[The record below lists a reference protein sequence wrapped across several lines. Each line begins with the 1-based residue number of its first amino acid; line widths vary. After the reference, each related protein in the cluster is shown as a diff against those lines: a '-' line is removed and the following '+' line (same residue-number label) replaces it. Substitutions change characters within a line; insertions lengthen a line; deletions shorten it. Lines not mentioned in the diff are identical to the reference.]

1 MQERSP
7 RATPEQVGSIAVR
20 AVVDRDRIASLLR
33 REPVNPVDDA
43 ADPVVFDAAVRD
55 RSDVDRRVFELV
67 DPARPDHPRT
77 VVWVAL
83 TDGVPSTLDE
93 LTDDRAP
100 LPPTSADTAV
110 FWSIWNIDPHA
121 SGPPGGR
128 ELIEGAVT
136 LLRQELDGLRT
147 FVTLSPIP
155 GLRRWIE
162 DAPDPVD
169 TTNGTSLARAAAR
182 YLTSLDDAGR
192 PLDGVARFHLG
203 NGARLWRINLDADR
217 SHRGVDRS
225 FGVMANYRYE
235 PEDRRANR
243 ELLRSGTVATSPEV
257 ASLAEATRIARH

>member
-1 MQERSP
+1 M
-7 RATPEQVGSIAVR
+7 AVR

-33 REPVNPVDDA
+33 REPVNPVDDT

-83 TDGVPSTLDE
+83 TDGVPSTLDD
-93 LTDDRAP
+93 LTDDRPP
-100 LPPTSADTAV
+100 LRPELADTAV
-110 FWSIWNIDPHA
+110 FWSIWNVDPHA
-121 SGPPGGR
+121 SGPPAGR

-155 GLRRWIE
+155 GLRRWIDE
-162 DAPDPVD
+162 SPDPID
-169 TTNGTSLARAAAR
+169 TGDDTALLHAAAT
-182 YLTSLDDAGR
+182 YLTSLDDTGR
-192 PLDGVARFHLG
+192 PVDGVARFHLG

-217 SHRGVDRS
+217 SDRGVDRS

-235 PEDRRANR
+235 PEDRSANR
-243 ELLRSGTVATSPEV
+243 EQLRSGTVAVSPEV
-257 ASLAEATRIARH
+257 ASLAEPTRIARH

>member
-1 MQERSP
+1 MQEQSP
-7 RATPEQVGSIAVR
+7 RATSERVGRMAVR

-33 REPVNPVDDA
+33 REPVNPVDDT

-83 TDGVPSTLDE
+83 TDGVPSTLDD
-93 LTDDRAP
+93 LTDDRPP
-100 LPPTSADTAV
+100 LRPELADTAV
-110 FWSIWNIDPHA
+110 FWSIWNVDPHA
-121 SGPPGGR
+121 SGPPAGR

-155 GLRRWIE
+155 GLRRWIDE
-162 DAPDPVD
+162 SPDPID
-169 TTNGTSLARAAAR
+169 TGDDTALLHAAAT
-182 YLTSLDDAGR
+182 YLTSLDDTGR
-192 PLDGVARFHLG
+192 PVDGVARFHLG

-217 SHRGVDRS
+217 SDRGVDRS

-235 PEDRRANR
+235 PEDRSANR
-243 ELLRSGTVATSPEV
+243 ELLRSGTVAVSPEV
-257 ASLAEATRIARH
+257 ASLAEPTRIARH